1 MVNSFAASLDITV
14 IIIFLQEVIKIL
26 HVKILKANLN
36 WFHNNASEANK
47 SLNARHNKILNKGFS
62 CLLSSKIFLI

>member
-26 HVKILKANLN
+26 HVKMLKANLN
-36 WFHNNASEANK
+36 
-47 SLNARHNKILNKGFS
+47 
-62 CLLSSKIFLI
+62 